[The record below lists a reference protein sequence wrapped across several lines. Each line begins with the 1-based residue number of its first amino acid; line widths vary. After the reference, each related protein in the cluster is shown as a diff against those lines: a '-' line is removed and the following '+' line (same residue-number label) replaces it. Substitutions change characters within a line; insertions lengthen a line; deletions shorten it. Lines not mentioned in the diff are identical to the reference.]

1 MGGVFREM
9 GKARLKAEPGLPR
22 GYDLQS
28 VLDLAVAK
36 FPGPNHPPFL
46 LHGKFLPPARY
57 RVSVPTL
64 SRSCSNAAA
73 VTPAAIHPSW
83 QADPRSSLP
92 PAVGK

>member
-46 LHGKFLPPARY
+46 LHGKFLPPA
-57 RVSVPTL
+57 
-64 SRSCSNAAA
+64 
-73 VTPAAIHPSW
+73 
-83 QADPRSSLP
+83 
-92 PAVGK
+92 